1 MRAQSQDEKQ
11 AKAQEKEKLQTLIA
25 ARQKAESIQAEYEA
39 RLKALQDDSERKQMD
54 LSEAMSQVYF
64 TIDFQF
70 RFRFQT
76 SFSKIGRLEDEL
88 RKTQAAKD
96 ELERGRHEIQLMM
109 KTLEESKNMEAEE
122 KERLRE
128 EIRIKQAEVQNISDQ
143 VSSLI
148 SFLN

>member
-1 MRAQSQDEKQ
+1 
-11 AKAQEKEKLQTLIA
+11 
-25 ARQKAESIQAEYEA
+25 
-39 RLKALQDDSERKQMD
+39 
-54 LSEAMSQVYF
+54 
-64 TIDFQF
+64 
-70 RFRFQT
+70 
-76 SFSKIGRLEDEL
+76 
-88 RKTQAAKD
+88 
-96 ELERGRHEIQLMM
+96 M